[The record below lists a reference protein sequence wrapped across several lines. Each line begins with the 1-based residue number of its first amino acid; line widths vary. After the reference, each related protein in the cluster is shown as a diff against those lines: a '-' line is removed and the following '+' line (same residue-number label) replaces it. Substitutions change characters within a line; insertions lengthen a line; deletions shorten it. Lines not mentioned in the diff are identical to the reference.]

1 MAVTI
6 QDDMWRVAK
15 RLPREYRDR
24 LIGALVAYGLD
35 GELPDESEE
44 GEPWFLAF
52 EMACSRIDASVKRN
66 QTNREMNKRKSQKA
80 AERKSQRENPMGEPN
95 GNSQR
100 EHPKGEPKD
109 EGREHPYG
117 EPNTET
123 TSFPLQQPENE
134 NESESENENEV
145 RKGESEGKAKAS
157 KRKRFVPPTPDQV
170 TAFAAQEGLTLDAQ
184 DFCDYYASKGWV
196 VGRGQPMKDWQ
207 AAARRWARSDYNKPA
222 KSSPPPTS
230 DPNLSFLDHLE
241 TVRVPAVSYTEVVHG

>member
-66 QTNREMNKRKSQKA
+66 QTNREMNRRKSQKA
-80 AERKSQRENPMGEPN
+80 AERKSQREDPKGEPN

-100 EHPKGEPKD
+100 EHPMGEPKHED
-109 EGREHPYG
+109 SDG
-117 EPNTET
+117 PNSET
-123 TSFPLQQPENE
+123 TSLPLQSPENE
-134 NESESENENEV
+134 NENENEMGV
-145 RKGESEGKAKAS
+145 RGGESEGRAKAS
-157 KRKRFVPPTPDQV
+157 KRKRFVPPTTDQV
-170 TAFAAQEGLTLDAQ
+170 TAFATQEGLNLDAQ

-196 VGRGQPMKDWQ
+196 VGKGQPMKDWR
-207 AAARRWARSDYNKPA
+207 AAARRWARSEYNKPA

-241 TVRVPAVSYTEVVHG
+241 TLRVPAVSYTEVAHG

>member
-44 GEPWFLAF
+44 SEPWFLAF

-80 AERKSQRENPMGEPN
+80 AERKSQREHPKGDPN

-109 EGREHPYG
+109 ECREHPYG
-117 EPNTET
+117 EPNSET

-134 NESESENENEV
+134 NENESENENEV
-145 RKGESEGKAKAS
+145 RKGESEGKAKAP
-157 KRKRFVPPTPDQV
+157 KRKRFVAPAPDQV
-170 TAFAAQEGLTLDAQ
+170 AAFASQEGLTLDAQ

-196 VGRGQPMKDWQ
+196 VGKGQPMKDWK
-207 AAARRWARSDYNKPA
+207 AAARRWARSEYNKP

-241 TVRVPAVSYTEVVHG
+241 TVRVPAVSYTEVAHG

>member
-35 GELPDESEE
+35 GERPDDSEE

-66 QTNREMNKRKSQKA
+66 QANREMNKRKSQKA
-80 AERKSQRENPMGEPN
+80 AERKSQREDPKGEPN

-100 EHPKGEPKD
+100 EHPMGEPKHED
-109 EGREHPYG
+109 RD
-117 EPNTET
+117 EPNSET
-123 TSFPLQQPENE
+123 TSLPLQSPENE
-134 NESESENENEV
+134 NENENENEMGV
-145 RKGESEGKAKAS
+145 RRGESEGRAKAS

-170 TAFAAQEGLTLDAQ
+170 SAFAAQEGLALDAQ

-196 VGRGQPMKDWQ
+196 VGKGQPMRDWK
-207 AAARRWARSDYNKPA
+207 AAARRWARSEYNKP
-222 KSSPPPTS
+222 KSPPPPTS

-241 TVRVPAVSYTEVVHG
+241 TVRVPAVSYTEAAHG

>member
-66 QTNREMNKRKSQKA
+66 QTNRELNRRKSQKA
-80 AERKSQRENPMGEPN
+80 AERKSQREDPKGEPN

-100 EHPKGEPKD
+100 EHPMGEPKHED
-109 EGREHPYG
+109 RD
-117 EPNTET
+117 EPNSET
-123 TSFPLQQPENE
+123 TSLPLQSPENE
-134 NESESENENEV
+134 NENENENEMGV
-145 RKGESEGKAKAS
+145 RGEESEGRAKAS

-170 TAFAAQEGLTLDAQ
+170 SAFAAQEGLTLDSQ

-196 VGRGQPMKDWQ
+196 VGKGQPMRDWK
-207 AAARRWARSDYNKPA
+207 AAARRWARSEYNKP
-222 KSSPPPTS
+222 KSPPPTS

-241 TVRVPAVSYTEVVHG
+241 TMRVPAVSYTEVAHG